1 MVEQKTSAGRRP
13 SALRRWGPLAVKFA
27 VSAALIWY
35 VTRDIDLDTTWDR
48 FLGIRPEM
56 LALAF
61 GVFFVQLVLADM
73 RWLAALAAIGAFIPF
88 LDSLRIYYI
97 GVFFNQALP
106 SSVGG
111 DAVRIYKAYRVGLPL
126 GAAFNGVILE
136 RVGTVLALIILVAA
150 TQPVFLTRVSPGAAE
165 WIVPGLAAF
174 AVVAVVG
181 LGVLMILDR
190 LPRAI
195 AHWRA
200 VRALAVVAADT
211 RKAFLSPRAATG
223 ILGWSLLAHMNI
235 TLGVFFLAVG
245 LGIDVT
251 WLDCMALIP
260 VVILITT
267 IPISIA
273 GWGVRELAMVQAFGL
288 IGVAAAE
295 ATLLSLLFGFVAL
308 FASLPGGA
316 IWLLSSDRRTA
327 MSVQAPSGG
336 TPSGGE

>member
-1 MVEQKTSAGRRP
+1 MAEQKTS
-13 SALRRWGPLAVKFA
+13 SLRRWGPIVVKFA
-27 VSAALIWY
+27 VSAALITY
-35 VTRDIDLDTTWDR
+35 VTRDIDFALAWDR

-61 GVFFVQLVLADM
+61 GVFFVQLVVADM

-88 LDSLRIYYI
+88 VESLRIYYI

-111 DAVRIYKAYRVGLPL
+111 DAVRIYKAYRIGLPL
-126 GAAFNGVILE
+126 GTAFNGVILE
-136 RVGTVLALIILVAA
+136 RVGTVLALIMLVAA
-150 TQPVFLTRVSPGAAE
+150 TQPVFLSRVSPGAAE
-165 WIVPGLAAF
+165 WIVPGLAVF
-174 AVVAVVG
+174 AAAAVVG
-181 LGVLMILDR
+181 LGVLMVLDR

-195 AHWRA
+195 AHWRL
-200 VRALAVVAADT
+200 VRALAAVAADT

-235 TLGVFFLAVG
+235 TLGVFFLGVG

-260 VVILITT
+260 VVILVTT

-288 IGVAAAE
+288 IGVPGDE

-308 FASLPGGA
+308 LASLPGGA

-327 MSVQAPSGG
+327 MSVEAPLGDSASNGG
-336 TPSGGE
+336 DGAV